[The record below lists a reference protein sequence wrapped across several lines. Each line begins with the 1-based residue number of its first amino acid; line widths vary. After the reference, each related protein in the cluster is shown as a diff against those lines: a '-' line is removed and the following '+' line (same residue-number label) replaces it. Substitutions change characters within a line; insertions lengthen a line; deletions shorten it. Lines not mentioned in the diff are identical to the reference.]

1 MNALRCPPGLRALV
15 ATAALVLVACSGVS
29 SPAGGASGK
38 GAGGAGGGG
47 GESAPSD
54 GGHGGQ
60 GGGPGDAMECVD
72 ECPAESA
79 GITIGC
85 KKRFMFGMNYAWHN
99 FAGDF
104 GGIAAW
110 DKRGVAAEAETH
122 AKNLADIRAHGAS
135 VVRWWMLPEIRG
147 ESVVFDTSEN
157 PTGLGGTTRRDV
169 QKALELAEQADVNL
183 VFCLFSFDN
192 FHPTRLDADVKTV
205 GITSIVK
212 DAKRRAKLIDKVV
225 RPIAKAVAQSPYQHR
240 MVAWDVINEPE
251 LAMTGSSP
259 DDGPRYEPDPQVE
272 PIEHAQMAAFL
283 GDTIRALRAE
293 SAALITIG
301 SASMKWARSWRDT
314 DVDFY
319 TFHINDRVNLYWPY
333 NQSPKDYGITDK
345 PVIMGDFPIAGL
357 ATAALPTLLE
367 SWYSHGYAGAISW
380 AYSDATTTEL
390 DAIKAFSDAK
400 GCDVKY

>member
-1 MNALRCPPGLRALV
+1 MNTLRCPPGLRALI
-15 ATAALVLVACSGVS
+15 ATAALVLVACTGEST
-29 SPAGGASGK
+29 PAGGAAGK
-38 GAGGAGGGG
+38 GGGGAGGGG
-47 GESAPSD
+47 GEGASSE

-60 GGGPGDAMECVD
+60 GGAPLDSMECVD

-110 DKRGVAAEAETH
+110 DKRGVEAEAETH

-147 ESVVFDTSEN
+147 ESVAFDTSEN

-192 FHPTRLDADVKTV
+192 FHPTRIDADVKTV
-205 GITSIVK
+205 GITPLVK

-225 RPIAKAVAQSPYQHR
+225 RPIARAVAQSPHRHR

-251 LAMTGSSP
+251 LAMTGASP
-259 DDGPRYEPDPQVE
+259 DDGPRYEPDAQVD

-283 GDTIRALRAE
+283 GEAIRALRAE
-293 SAALITIG
+293 STALVTIG

-367 SWYSHGYAGAISW
+367 SWYSQGYAGAISW
-380 AYSDATTTEL
+380 AYSDATAAEL
-390 DAIKAFSDAK
+390 ETIKAFSDAK
-400 GCDVKY
+400 GCGVTY